1 MINLKHFRI
10 KNFLKLDF
18 RWKLKRIGKHL
29 GINLYPTLFELKGFK
44 GLYNR
49 LIMNLLF
56 RSIAN
61 EKKKLI
67 FEEIERIT
75 LKNSHE
81 KKLLVSPPSSGSNYL
96 RGVFSSYCELYYKIG
111 NGIPK
116 FNSLTNSFIF
126 SFSPIKVDT
135 VFHQLFNQKVKE
147 PFREKFLTDDEFH
160 KKMIIFSRY
169 PFIQSDLFKFD
180 FEKKVILIREPEDW
194 IISRYTQFEKNRF
207 YEEGKINKKLIINEL
222 GRLNKFI
229 VFWKNYIKE
238 KKGNF
243 LVVRFEEMIK
253 DPNSCVLKVL
263 NFFDYDVSDHK
274 IIDRSIEINSKE
286 FVLKDLGVNFTG
298 TRFKDPN
305 QKKKNYEKIKL
316 FTEETM
322 TNLNIKNNYKELIN
336 ISKE

>member
-1 MINLKHFRI
+1 MINFKYFKI

-29 GINLYPTLFELKGFK
+29 GINIYPNFFEFKGLK
-44 GLYNR
+44 GLYNK

-56 RSIAN
+56 RSLAS

-67 FEEIERIT
+67 FEEIRRIT
-75 LKNSHE
+75 VNNPHE

-96 RGVFSSYCELYYKIG
+96 RGIFSSYCELYYKIG

-116 FNSLTNSFIF
+116 FNSLNNKFIF

-135 VFHQLFNQKVKE
+135 MFHQLNLQIVKE
-147 PFREKFLTDDEFH
+147 KFREKFLSDDEFQ
-160 KKMIIFSRY
+160 KKMVIFSRY

-180 FEKKVILIREPEDW
+180 FEKKIILIREPYDW
-194 IISRYTQFEKNRF
+194 IISRYTQFEKNSF
-207 YEEGKINKKLIINEL
+207 YQEGKINKKLIIDEL
-222 GRLNKFI
+222 RRLNKFI
-229 VFWKNYIKE
+229 VFWKNNILE

-243 LVVRFEEMIK
+243 LVIKFEEVIK
-253 DPNSCVLKVL
+253 DPKNCVLKVL
-263 NFFDYDVSDHK
+263 SFFDYDVNNHK
-274 IIDRSIEINSKE
+274 IIDRSLEINSKE
-286 FVLKDLGVNFTG
+286 FVLKDHGVNFTG

-305 QKKKNYEKIKL
+305 QKKKNSEKIKL

-322 TNLNIKNNYKELIN
+322 KNLNIMNNYRDLIN
-336 ISKE
+336 ISKQ